1 MPFRF
6 LNLFGC
12 CGKQRKI
19 KQDDRY
25 YRFNDSI
32 TIDEIINNYEY
43 YKGLPFIA
51 NYETKNN
58 YYIIT
63 NFHSYDLKKYKLTKY
78 KKQIMLKYIDKED
91 IIEVNEDNNEE
102 ICCPICYEEIKKTQ
116 KIVKMDICNHQYHEV
131 CALKTLEHKEECP
144 VCRANIYSDLQCIE
158 NEKARYD
165 NISVDSYDSYMSY
178 D

>member
-1 MPFRF
+1 MPFKL

-32 TIDEIINNYEY
+32 TIDEIIKGCDCRRELFKMNYES
-43 YKGLPFIA
+43 
-51 NYETKNN
+51 KNN
-58 YYIIT
+58 FYHISNIVEFRIT
-63 NFHSYDLKKYKLTKY
+63 RYRKK
-78 KKQIMLKYIDKED
+78 IMLEYINKND
-91 IIEVNEDNNEE
+91 IVEINEDNNEE

-116 KIVKMDICNHQYHEV
+116 KIVKMEICNHQYHEV

>member
-1 MPFRF
+1 MPFKF

-32 TIDEIINNYEY
+32 TIDEIIKECNCRGELFVMNYES
-43 YKGLPFIA
+43 
-51 NYETKNN
+51 KNN
-58 YYIIT
+58 FYHISNMC
-63 NFHSYDLKKYKLTKY
+63 NFSKNKIDIVRYRKK
-78 KKQIMLKYIDKED
+78 IMLEYVNEND
-91 IIEVNEDNNEE
+91 IVEINEDNNEE

-116 KIVKMDICNHQYHEV
+116 KIVKMDICNHQYHED

-144 VCRANIYSDLQCIE
+144 VCRANIYSDLQRIK
-158 NEKARYD
+158 NEKERFD
-165 NISVDSYDSYMSY
+165 NISVDSYDSYGSY